1 MPETSFP
8 SPFGAILLREQK
20 DKLTDL
26 LWTATLSISP
36 EEHEETP
43 FLRETARQLE
53 AYFAGKLRRFSIPLA
68 PHGTSFMLQVWEAL
82 LTIPY
87 GRTASYKDIAEAA
100 GTPEAVCAV
109 GMACHRNPIAI
120 MIPCHRI
127 IGKNGK
133 LVGYA
138 GGLDTKRGLLERE
151 GVLQARLPLY
161 SHSMRNPS

>member
-1 MPETSFP
+1 
-8 SPFGAILLREQK
+8 
-20 DKLTDL
+20 
-26 LWTATLSISP
+26 
-36 EEHEETP
+36 
-43 FLRETARQLE
+43 
-53 AYFAGKLRRFSIPLA
+53 
-68 PHGTSFMLQVWEAL
+68 MLQVWEAL